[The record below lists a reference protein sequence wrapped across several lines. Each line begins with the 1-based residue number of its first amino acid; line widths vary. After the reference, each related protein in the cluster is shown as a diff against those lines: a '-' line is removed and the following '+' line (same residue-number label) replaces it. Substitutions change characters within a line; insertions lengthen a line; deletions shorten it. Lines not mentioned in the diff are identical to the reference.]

1 MLGTTITRE
10 QQKEACLAMQKAF
23 LSGDEKEIQEAMT
36 KFHESVAESI
46 KQDYLEADG
55 DRTILAQRGYRQ
67 LTAEETK
74 FYEKLVQAAKDPAP
88 KQALTTLISGN
99 GMPETIIE
107 DVYRNL
113 IDEHPLLS
121 RISFTNVKY
130 LTRFILN
137 DHTVQKAIW
146 GTINSEI
153 TQEITSSFKVV
164 SLAQCKLTAYALIDK
179 DMLDL
184 GPTYLDNYVRTVLQE
199 ALACGLEAAI
209 VSGNGHNCP
218 IGLDRDIHDGVSVNS
233 STGYPQKTPV
243 KVTSFL
249 PADYGKLLATL
260 AKTEKGRL
268 RKFDE
273 VTMICNQIDY
283 LTKIMPATT
292 VLNNMGL
299 YSKDVFPFPTEV
311 IRSNEVAEGQAIICL
326 PDEYFFGIGSSK
338 EGNIEFSDEFKFLE
352 DMRTLKIKLY
362 GMGKAFDNTVAILID
377 ISKLDPTYI
386 TVKNVAA
393 AAGA

>member
-74 FYEKLVQAAKDPAP
+74 FYEKLIQAAKDPAP

-107 DVYRNL
+107 DVYKNL

-121 RISFTNVKY
+121 RISFTNVQY

-146 GTINSEI
+146 GTINSQI

-362 GMGKAFDNTVAILID
+362 GMGKAFDSYFD
-377 ISKLDPTYI
+377 
-386 TVKNVAA
+386 
-393 AAGA
+393 

>member
-1 MLGTTITRE
+1 
-10 QQKEACLAMQKAF
+10 
-23 LSGDEKEIQEAMT
+23 MT

-74 FYEKLVQAAKDPAP
+74 FYEKLIQAAKDPAP

-121 RISFTNVKY
+121 RISFTNVQY

-184 GPTYLDNYVRTVLQE
+184 GPT
-199 ALACGLEAAI
+199 
-209 VSGNGHNCP
+209 
-218 IGLDRDIHDGVSVNS
+218 
-233 STGYPQKTPV
+233 
-243 KVTSFL
+243 
-249 PADYGKLLATL
+249 
-260 AKTEKGRL
+260 
-268 RKFDE
+268 
-273 VTMICNQIDY
+273 
-283 LTKIMPATT
+283 
-292 VLNNMGL
+292 
-299 YSKDVFPFPTEV
+299 
-311 IRSNEVAEGQAIICL
+311 
-326 PDEYFFGIGSSK
+326 
-338 EGNIEFSDEFKFLE
+338 
-352 DMRTLKIKLY
+352 
-362 GMGKAFDNTVAILID
+362 ILI
-377 ISKLDPTYI
+377 TM
-386 TVKNVAA
+386 
-393 AAGA
+393 